1 MGSEYFCIWE
11 HILKEELPLSISNGT
26 RGGGTLR
33 YGKERYGK
41 KHPSIWTL
49 KTNVGSFTIDRFW
62 KNTIYFWK
70 KKTKQNEGEIC
81 GPTVPLLLFII
92 TLCRFLR
99 L

>member
-49 KTNVGSFTIDRFW
+49 KTNVGLFTIDRFW

-70 KKTKQNEGEIC
+70 KNETKRRGNMWC
-81 GPTVPLLLFII
+81 NCPPFII
-92 TLCRFLR
+92 YYYVM
-99 L
+99 